1 MHMSTLLHLDASANP
16 GSSVSRLLTGE
27 FAAAWQAA
35 RPVSA
40 VIHRDL
46 GLHPPAPL
54 DRDLLAALWAGPG
67 QELAAR
73 AQAARAASDALADEF
88 LAADAFVLGV
98 PMYNFSVPA
107 GFKAWLDHVIRFGR
121 TMTRGPKG
129 SEPVVKGRKAVVV
142 ATRAADFGKGG
153 AREGMD
159 FVEPYLRAVLGY
171 AGLETEI
178 VTVVNNGAHGD
189 NAARIEA
196 ARDRLAA
203 VLARW
208 TAADAKGK
216 EEGDGRAAA

>member
-1 MHMSTLLHLDASANP
+1 MNTLLHLDASANP

-40 VIHRDL
+40 VIHRDI

-54 DRDLLAALWAGPG
+54 DRGLLAALWAKPG
-67 QELAAR
+67 QELDAA
-73 AQAARAASDALADEF
+73 ALAARAASYALADEF
-88 LAADAFVLGV
+88 LAADAFVMGV

-178 VTVVNNGAHGD
+178 VTVVNNGSHGD
-189 NAARIEA
+189 NAARIGA
-196 ARDRLAA
+196 ARERLAGT
-203 VLARW
+203 LSRW
-208 TAADAKGK
+208 AAEEASAKGK